1 MLIFGRKMV
10 NFDHSDVV
18 GSENVPYIYH
28 IFAQLCILLTHAY
41 YCCLIFAQKIKPVK
55 LVKLENLQHNCISA
69 KKHCTMHF
77 RGLKSPFLTFKN
89 EQNLQNAFLSAP
101 DFV

>member
-1 MLIFGRKMV
+1 MV

-28 IFAQLCILLTHAY
+28 IFAQLCMLLTHAY

-55 LVKLENLQHNCISA
+55 LVKLENLQH
-69 KKHCTMHF
+69 T
-77 RGLKSPFLTFKN
+77 
-89 EQNLQNAFLSAP
+89 
-101 DFV
+101 